1 MIVSCPN
8 CHKKYRVP
16 DEKIGNKPKKLRCR
30 NCSNIIIVKPPAPQ
44 ESGAGAT
51 EDGRRAEAPSA
62 AADRPAPAGAPA
74 APAPS
79 VPEKKR
85 PEVPDGITRDD
96 TYTRARRLARV
107 LASDMLIYNRELVE
121 QAKHEGNLQAAMAA
135 EIKRS
140 WELWSSRFSREI
152 VEGTNLFREAL
163 NEILSGGEDLF
174 SDWKP

>member
-16 DEKIGNKPKKLRCR
+16 DEKIGDKPKKLRCR
-30 NCSNIIIVKPPAPQ
+30 NCSTVIVVEPPTVDTAVMVEPKKKYSSRVATPAP
-44 ESGAGAT
+44 E
-51 EDGRRAEAPSA
+51 
-62 AADRPAPAGAPA
+62 PA
-74 APAPS
+74 
-79 VPEKKR
+79 VEQKPE
-85 PEVPDGITRDD
+85 PEEPKTPDVPDEITRDD

-121 QAKHEGNLQAAMAA
+121 QAKHEGNLEEAMSA

-140 WELWSSRFSREI
+140 WDLWSSRFSREI

-163 NEILSGGEDLF
+163 NEILSGGENIF
-174 SDWKP
+174 SDWNP